1 MKRKPASPRDRAL
14 LFSPLC
20 DISHIPPS
28 DTFQHTFVSHH
39 SHASALMYL
48 LQVISV
54 LQDSRL
60 GAIEL

>member
-28 DTFQHTFVSHH
+28 DTFQHTFVSVKGEPL
-39 SHASALMYL
+39 ASEALADWP
-48 LQVISV
+48 V
-54 LQDSRL
+54 L
-60 GAIEL
+60 